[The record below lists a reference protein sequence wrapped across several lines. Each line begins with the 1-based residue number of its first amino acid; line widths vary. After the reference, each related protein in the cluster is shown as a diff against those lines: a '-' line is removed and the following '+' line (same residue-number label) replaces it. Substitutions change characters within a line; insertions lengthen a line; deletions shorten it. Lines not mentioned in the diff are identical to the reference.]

1 MASNSKRRRA
11 ELPPVAGAPQK
22 PRIESFE
29 MREVTRAQLRNAPYN
44 PRQIDDQ
51 ARENLRRG
59 IVDKFGLVQ
68 PIVWN
73 ERTGNI
79 VGGHARVSI
88 CDGYYGKR
96 DYTLQVAVV
105 NVDSTREKELNILL
119 NNPEAQGQYTLDKL
133 AEILKTPGIDVYATG
148 FTPASV
154 YKLLG
159 ENTFANAVNQQ
170 ALDQLATQLREA
182 RARYESIG
190 KGTKKRDDAE
200 FYALVVFGSPDDRAE
215 FFETLGLEDNRY
227 QDARELRRLLERR
240 TEDEQALRLLAF
252 EVKERAGTEGASP
265 LSPDVAF
272 LVERILDGESIASED
287 AAASE
292 EKAGR
297 SGAGNQEPF
306 DGAESEEATDDEDAQ
321 TAATIAEL
329 RAEEAEPNSPPEPS
343 RRRGGRRKKR
353 SPS

>member
-1 MASNSKRRRA
+1 MASSKQQRRV
-11 ELPPVAGAPQK
+11 ELPQTLDAPPK

-29 MREVTRAQLRNAPYN
+29 MREVNRKQIRNAPYN
-44 PRQIDDQ
+44 PREIDDQ

-59 IVDKFGLVQ
+59 IVDKFGLVE

-79 VGGHARVSI
+79 VGGHARIGI
-88 CDGYYGKR
+88 CDGYYGSR

-133 AEILKTPGIDVYATG
+133 AELLKTPGIDVYATG

-159 ENTFANAVNQQ
+159 DNTFTNAVSQQ
-170 ALDQLATQLREA
+170 ALDQLAAQLRDA
-182 RARYESIG
+182 RERYESIG
-190 KGTKKRDDAE
+190 KGTKKRDDFE

-215 FFETLGLEDNRY
+215 FFEGLGLEDNRY

-252 EVKERAGTEGASP
+252 EVKERARAEGAAP
-265 LSPDVAF
+265 LSSDVAF
-272 LVERILDGESIASED
+272 LVERILEGESIAGDD
-287 AAASE
+287 ATAPE
-292 EKAGR
+292 ERVGR

-306 DGAESEEATDDEDAQ
+306 EASEIDESTDGEEAQ
-321 TAATIAEL
+321 TAAMIDEL
-329 RAEEAEPNSPPEPS
+329 RVVEEPKPRA
-343 RRRGGRRKKR
+343 RGRRTKR
-353 SPS
+353 SKTS